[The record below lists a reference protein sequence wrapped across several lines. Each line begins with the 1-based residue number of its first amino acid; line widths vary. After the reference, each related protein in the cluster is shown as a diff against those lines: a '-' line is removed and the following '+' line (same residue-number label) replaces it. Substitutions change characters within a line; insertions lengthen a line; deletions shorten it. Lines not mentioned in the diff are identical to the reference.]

1 VAAESLREELM
12 ALPGVADA
20 EVDEGSESPSG
31 VRVKLSADADARRVG
46 VEVQRILASHGLRSR
61 VADGGAGPSPPEE
74 PPPAPIVGL
83 PSVDEEAPTF
93 FDEPEPAPPPPS
105 VPPPLPADVGVEAAA
120 FRPEGE
126 RAGGLASVRME
137 ESRDGVVVTAIGS
150 DGRTLTER
158 CAATSEA
165 MIEAVVAAV
174 GGLAD
179 GRAPTLLAVERTRAE
194 GTEVVTV
201 VVERIDGWRGAGA
214 AVVRASRAFA
224 VGKATW
230 TALRE
235 S

>member
-20 EVDEGSESPSG
+20 EVDEGGDSPSG

-61 VADGGAGPSPPEE
+61 VADGGAAPAPPDE

-83 PSVDEEAPTF
+83 PSMEEEIPAF
-93 FDEPEPAPPPPS
+93 FDEPTPPPPS
-105 VPPPLPADVGVEAAA
+105 VPPPIPDDADEAA

-126 RAGGLASVRME
+126 RAAGLSSVRLE
-137 ESRDGVVVTAIGS
+137 ESRDGVVVTAVGT

-165 MIEAVVAAV
+165 MIEAVVSAV

-194 GTEVVTV
+194 GSEVVTV
-201 VVERIDGWRGAGA
+201 VVERTDGWRGAGA

-235 S
+235 T